1 LTHAGE
7 LRVVRVLRAA
17 AWLGMSFPLAWLARA
32 VLAGDLGPEPVDT
45 IQRWTGLPAL
55 TFLWL
60 SLAVTP
66 LRRLSH
72 VNALIQLRR
81 PLGLAA
87 YVYAVLHLLSYL
99 VFDQELSLAE
109 IGRDILEHPWVLVG
123 FSAFLLLTPLAFT
136 STAGAIRRLGG
147 RRWQQLHR
155 LVYPAA
161 VLASL
166 HFLWLVKRDVTL
178 PVAYLAVLALLLGTR
193 LVWRRARGAAPSV
206 SATRP

>member
-1 LTHAGE
+1 MG
-7 LRVVRVLRAA
+7 
-17 AWLGMSFPLAWLARA
+17 FPLAWLARG

-66 LRRLSH
+66 VRRLARS
-72 VNALIQLRR
+72 NALIRLRR

-87 YVYAVLHLLSYL
+87 YAYAVLHLLSYL
-99 VFDQELSLAE
+99 VFDQELSVAA
-109 IGRDILEHPWVLVG
+109 IATDILEHPWVLVG
-123 FSAFLLLTPLAFT
+123 FATFLLLTPLALT
-136 STAGAIRRLGG
+136 STEGAIRRLGG

-161 VLASL
+161 ILASL

-178 PVAYLAVLALLLGTR
+178 PVAYIAVLTLLLGAR
-193 LVWRRARGAAPSV
+193 LVWRRARKAAPSA
-206 SATRP
+206 SNARP

>member
-1 LTHAGE
+1 M
-7 LRVVRVLRAA
+7 AA
-17 AWLGMSFPLAWLARA
+17 LLGAAFPLAWLVRGI
-32 VLAGDLGPEPVDT
+32 LASDLGPEPVDT

-66 LRRLSH
+66 LRRLWGL
-72 VNALIQLRR
+72 NTLIRLRK

-87 YVYAVLHLLSYL
+87 YGYAVLHLLSYV
-99 VFDQELSLAE
+99 VFDQELSVSE
-109 IGRDILEHPWVLVG
+109 IVKDIIEHPWVLVG
-123 FSAFLLLTPLAFT
+123 FSAFLLLTPLALT
-136 STAGAIRRLGG
+136 STEGAIRRLGG

-161 VLASL
+161 ILASL

-178 PVAYLAVLALLLGTR
+178 PVAYLVVLALLLGSR
-193 LVWRRARGAAPSV
+193 LLMRRARGAAPRA
-206 SATRP
+206 SAARS

>member
-1 LTHAGE
+1 LRAVRA
-7 LRVVRVLRAA
+7 LRVA
-17 AWLGMSFPLAWLARA
+17 AWLGMGFPLAWLARGA
-32 VLAGDLGPEPVDT
+32 LAGDLGPEPVDT

-66 LRRLSH
+66 LRRLSGI
-72 VNALIQLRR
+72 NPLIRLRR

-99 VFDQELSLAE
+99 VFDQELSAAA
-109 IGRDILEHPWVLVG
+109 IAKDILEHPWVLVG
-123 FSAFLLLTPLAFT
+123 FSAFLLLSPLALT
-136 STAGAIRRLGG
+136 STEGAIRRLGG

-161 VLASL
+161 ILASL

-178 PVAYLAVLALLLGTR
+178 PVAYITVLALLLGAR
-193 LVWRRARGAAPSV
+193 LVWRRARKAEPRASAA
-206 SATRP
+206 RP

>member
-1 LTHAGE
+1 MAA
-7 LRVVRVLRAA
+7 VLGAV
-17 AWLGMSFPLAWLARA
+17 FPLAWLLRGI
-32 VLAGDLGPEPVDT
+32 LTSDLGPEPVDT

-66 LRRLSH
+66 LRRLWG
-72 VNALIQLRR
+72 VNALIRLRR

-87 YVYAVLHLLSYL
+87 YGYAVLHLTSYL
-99 VFDQELSLAE
+99 VFDQELSAAA
-109 IGRDILEHPWVLVG
+109 IVKDIVEHPWVLVG
-123 FSAFLLLTPLAFT
+123 FSAFLLLTPLALT
-136 STAGAIRRLGG
+136 STNRAIRRLGG

-161 VLASL
+161 ILASL

-178 PVAYLAVLALLLGTR
+178 PVAYIVVLVLLLGSR
-193 LVWRRARGAAPSV
+193 LLRRRARGAAPRV
-206 SATRP
+206 SAARS

>member
-1 LTHAGE
+1 
-7 LRVVRVLRAA
+7 
-17 AWLGMSFPLAWLARA
+17 MCFPLAWLARG
-32 VLAGDLGPEPVDT
+32 VVAGDLGPEPVDT

-60 SLAVTP
+60 SLSVTP
-66 LRRLSH
+66 ARRLSR
-72 VNALIQLRR
+72 VNALIRLRR

-87 YVYAVLHLLSYL
+87 YAYAVLHLLSYL

-109 IGRDILEHPWVLVG
+109 IGKDILEHPWVLVG
-123 FSAFLLLTPLAFT
+123 FAAFLLLTPLALT
-136 STAGAIRRLGG
+136 STEGAIRRLGG

-161 VLASL
+161 ILASL

-178 PVAYLAVLALLLGTR
+178 PVAYIAALALLLGAR
-193 LVWRRARGAAPSV
+193 LVWRRSRRAVPSASSARP
-206 SATRP
+206 